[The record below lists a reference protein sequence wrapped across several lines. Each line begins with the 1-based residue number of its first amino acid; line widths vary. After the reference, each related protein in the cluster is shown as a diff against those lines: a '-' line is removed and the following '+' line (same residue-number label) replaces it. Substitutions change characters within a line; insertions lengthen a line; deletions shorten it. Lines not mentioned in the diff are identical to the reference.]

1 MAPEGAWR
9 AAVEE
14 GCGRDRSMNLTLG
27 RLHGRGDPSLKL
39 NLDIAE
45 LMPSSMRDWICLC
58 TPTLEEG
65 LDTARRA
72 GRNEKNTEFRVVF
85 AKCLLRQRE
94 RVMTAISKYVCHTI
108 FFDIDSPMLD

>member
-1 MAPEGAWR
+1 
-9 AAVEE
+9 
-14 GCGRDRSMNLTLG
+14 MNLTLG

-65 LDTARRA
+65 LDTARA
-72 GRNEKNTEFRVVF
+72 ELGETSKFRVCGISTRVR
-85 AKCLLRQRE
+85 LLSR
-94 RVMTAISKYVCHTI
+94 
-108 FFDIDSPMLD
+108 